1 VTVSHRAVRK
11 VITRAR
17 VLLTATSTA
26 KPIRKPSRL
35 VPQIRRPVD
44 TSTTAATEDYA
55 MPNCHSK
62 TADGSGNAHVPRRCW
77 LNAGEE
83 TMLDNTGN
91 ATPFPG
97 LSSP

>member
-1 VTVSHRAVRK
+1 
-11 VITRAR
+11 

-83 TMLDNTGN
+83 TMLGQYRERNSVSGAFFTLSGCL
-91 ATPFPG
+91 AITPHFP
-97 LSSP
+97 PA